1 MRHPNARARVVSW
14 ILAASLPILAAI
26 AAWVWTGM
34 TTSSR
39 DCVTGDGGS
48 GLEIVGLAVLVLI
61 PPVTIGWRS
70 RRMTGSASRAVSP
83 IVIATMLG
91 VVAVLLSAQAWWG
104 SHNCYT

>member
-1 MRHPNARARVVSW
+1 
-14 ILAASLPILAAI
+14 
-26 AAWVWTGM
+26 M

-70 RRMTGSASRAVSP
+70 RRMTGSASRVSP